1 MVRSA
6 LLALVLG
13 IAVACASRKP
23 SPALVPDPALAD
35 NAPTDAPVA
44 APAGSVTAMGKML
57 APCVTK
63 ARAAFPAAAQRFK
76 AGLPEGES
84 FFVVTVLHDSAGRF
98 EQVFVVVD
106 SIGKTEVYGRIWDQ
120 IAIVHGYQLRQP
132 YAVPEAEIIDW
143 MISKPD
149 GSEEGNWSGKFIGA
163 WQATGK
169 PPTNIC

>member
-1 MVRSA
+1 MFRSA
-6 LLALVLG
+6 LLVPLIVL
-13 IAVACASRKP
+13 AAACTNPKP
-23 SPALVPDPALAD
+23 STAVIPEPALAP
-35 NAPTDAPVA
+35 NAPADAPVGATA
-44 APAGSVTAMGKML
+44 AGVSAMGKML

-120 IAIVHGYQLRQP
+120 IAIVHGYQLLQP

>member
-84 FFVVTVLHDSAGRF
+84 FFVVTVLHDSAGKF
-98 EQVFVVVD
+98 EQVFVAVD
-106 SIGKTEVYGRIWDQ
+106 SIGKADVYGRIWNQ
-120 IAIVHGYQLRQP
+120 INIVKGYQLRQP
-132 YAVPEAEIIDW
+132 YTVPPSEIIDW

-149 GSEEGNWSGKFIGA
+149 GSEEGNWSGKFLDSL
-163 WQATGK
+163 QATGK
-169 PPTNIC
+169 APSGIC